1 MYFGYFSAKN
11 WYLSFYGSQSVQVFS
26 KSSGN
31 PFNEAYRDITISDGQ
46 ATTWKNLIKW
56 FENNAI
62 FTYPNYYVN
71 GEQLKSI
78 ADTIRSKS
86 GTSALLEF
94 PSGFVTAINDITT
107 PIPSNYGLITYNGS
121 ILTVS

>member
-1 MYFGYFSAKN
+1 MYFDYYSKTN
-11 WYLSFYGSQSVQVFS
+11 WYLTFYGSQTVQVFS

-46 ATTWKNLIKW
+46 ATTWKNLIAW

-71 GEQLKSI
+71 GEQLKSV
-78 ADTIRSKS
+78 ADAIRAKG
-86 GTSALLEF
+86 GTSELLTF
-94 PSGFVTAINDITT
+94 PDGFINAIN
-107 PIPSNYGLITYNGS
+107 NL
-121 ILTVS
+121 